1 MPNFHY
7 RALTENGEVVSGL
20 ITAPTFAD
28 VARRIDYLRLVPI
41 DPIVEEGSAQTT
53 RLSFKFEQRARS
65 EDVTIFT
72 LDLALLLKAGAR
84 LDRALELL
92 VADADIGR
100 LRTTVAAIRSSILSG
115 ETFADALAHHPA
127 LFPPVYVAL
136 VRVGEASGTLE
147 KILQVLANDRSRAEA
162 LRRKVA
168 DALRYPTFL
177 LFAATCV
184 LVFFLMF
191 VLPQFGSVLHD
202 FGAKI
207 DPIAGAFLQLSEFM
221 NAQKELIGLAA
232 MILLT
237 TALLLARQARFRA
250 AFVVRA
256 VRLPVIRTIAALHQ
270 TAMFCRNLEVLLTAG
285 VPLTTSLRIIANM
298 MTALGSG
305 TPWTRVVERVR
316 QGAKLSEALEES
328 GSLPAMAVRIL
339 RLGEET
345 GQLPTLAGR
354 VAEFYEAKLQ
364 RNLDRAVG
372 IVGPLAIIM
381 ISTVVGGLIVS
392 VMTALLSVSQSVG

>member
-7 RALTENGEVVSGL
+7 RALSENGEIVSGS
-20 ITAPTFAD
+20 IAAPSLAE

-41 DPIVEEGSAQTT
+41 DPIVEQRSDQAF
-53 RLSFKFEQRARS
+53 LLNFKFEPRARP

-92 VADADIGR
+92 ASDADMGR
-100 LRTTVAAIRSSILSG
+100 LRATIAAVRSSVLAG
-115 ETFADALAHHPA
+115 ESFADALSQHP
-127 LFPPVYVAL
+127 LVFPPVYIAL

-147 KILQVLANDRSRAEA
+147 KILHVLANDRSRAET
-162 LRRKVA
+162 LRRKVT
-168 DALRYPTFL
+168 DALRYPAFL
-177 LFAATCV
+177 LFAASCV

-207 DPIAGAFLQLSEFM
+207 DPIAGAFLGLSEFM
-221 NAQKELIGLAA
+221 NTQKELIGVVAVMVLTAA
-232 MILLT
+232 M
-237 TALLLARQARFRA
+237 LLARHGRFRA
-250 AFVVRA
+250 AVVIRA
-256 VRLPVIRTIAALHQ
+256 VRWPVIRTIAALHQ
-270 TAMFCRNLEVLLTAG
+270 TAMFCRNLEVLLSAG

-298 MTALGSG
+298 MAALGDG
-305 TPWTRVVERVR
+305 ALWTGVVERVR
-316 QGAKLSEALEES
+316 QGGKLSEALEES
-328 GSLPAMAVRIL
+328 GSLPAMAVRTL

-345 GQLPTLAGR
+345 GQLPVVAGR
-354 VAEFYEAKLQ
+354 VAEFYETRLQ
-364 RNLDRAVG
+364 RSLDRLVG

-392 VMTALLSVSQSVG
+392 VMTALLSVTQSVG

>member
-7 RALTENGEVVSGL
+7 RALSEKGEIVSGS
-20 ITAPTFAD
+20 IAAPSLAE

-41 DPIVEEGSAQTT
+41 DPIVEERSKPAS
-53 RLSFKFEQRARS
+53 SFRFKLEPRVRP
-65 EDVTIFT
+65 EEVTVFT

-92 VADADIGR
+92 ASDADMGR
-100 LRTTVAAIRSSILSG
+100 LRPTVAAVRSSILAG
-115 ETFADALAHHPA
+115 ESFADALAQHPA

-147 KILQVLANDRSRAEA
+147 KILHVLANDRSRAET
-162 LRRKVA
+162 LRRKVT
-168 DALRYPTFL
+168 DALRYPAFL
-177 LFAATCV
+177 LFAASCV
-184 LVFFLMF
+184 LIFFLMF

-207 DPIAGAFLQLSEFM
+207 DPIAGAFLGLSEFM
-221 NAQKELIGLAA
+221 NTQKELIGVVAVIVLTAA
-232 MILLT
+232 M
-237 TALLLARQARFRA
+237 LLARHGRFRA
-250 AFVVRA
+250 AVVIRA
-256 VRLPVIRTIAALHQ
+256 VRWPVIRTIAALHQ
-270 TAMFCRNLEVLLTAG
+270 TAMFCRNLEVLLSAG

-298 MTALGSG
+298 MAALGDG
-305 TPWTRVVERVR
+305 ALWTGVVERVR
-316 QGAKLSEALEES
+316 QGGKLSEALEES
-328 GSLPAMAVRIL
+328 GSLPAMAVRTL

-345 GQLPTLAGR
+345 GQLPVVAGR
-354 VAEFYEAKLQ
+354 VAEFYETRLQ
-364 RNLDRAVG
+364 RSLDRLVG

-392 VMTALLSVSQSVG
+392 VMTALLSVTQSVG